1 MKTNFYS
8 DIEDL
13 CLDIAQKYHDS
24 SQKDEFYGVSILT
37 FHDKAKEIIE
47 ELIFHEF
54 TLNNIELESYEL
66 TGYKDEF
73 VITIDD
79 TGCIWCEKAK
89 RENGY
94 VNFYDKIL
102 YIDSDANSKI
112 LTYIHD
118 AEEIIEFDIHDDSYK
133 CEDGDVSAIC
143 ECDGNCDCKD
153 CEYSD
158 GVDDEIEISDL
169 KVLTFSGSHDGKYT
183 SYCITSN
190 NEDNLN
196 KFRKLVQKLD
206 I

>member
-24 SQKDEFYGVSILT
+24 SQKNEFYEVSILT

-47 ELIFHEF
+47 ELIFHGF

-66 TGYKDEF
+66 TGY
-73 VITIDD
+73 
-79 TGCIWCEKAK
+79 
-89 RENGY
+89 
-94 VNFYDKIL
+94 
-102 YIDSDANSKI
+102 KI

-143 ECDGNCDCKD
+143 ECDGNCNCKD

-196 KFRKLVQKLD
+196 KFRKLVQELD